1 MDLIKA
7 IFSSGNIRK
16 KELGLPRQLP
26 WQYSNGL
33 WVPYDNR
40 DNTYIERAFKAVSI
54 IQAIV
59 TKIIDKA
66 SDAPGQVMRIK
77 SDRTAK
83 GYFAQIKGAKSS
95 EAIFKSKML
104 KVKAFEEMDSHP
116 FLEVMDNPNPM
127 QTGKELRESSMGYL
141 LLTGNAFE
149 YAASPDSG
157 GRAGQPRQLWSI
169 PSPCVQRKVGDR
181 MQPIDGYF
189 ISYMGQD
196 AIPSEKI
203 MDVRYWNPIGSDKQ
217 FIESYNGLS
226 PLRSS
231 VGLVSQK
238 KFADTAQGTLF
249 ANMAPAG
256 ILSGD
261 PTRNKELEEGLT
273 QEQASQIDERFKQQ
287 HTGVHNGGGVMV
299 TPAAVNW
306 QSIGLSPVDLNIL
319 DFNKDLERQ
328 IALIYSWPVNLL
340 QPGGVVSNSEVSAK
354 QIITDCVMPL
364 LRRFDD
370 ARTQKI
376 REWYKDDSLVYISD
390 LQYYSELS
398 EDREKQV
405 KWLKD
410 AYWLTME
417 EKRRVMDYEEDFD
430 ADKVLVPSSL
440 AMLSDILG
448 GDLNVDENSED
459 FPR

>member
-7 IFSSGNIRK
+7 LFNPGSLRK
-16 KELGLPRQLP
+16 KELGLPRQMP
-26 WQYSNGL
+26 WHYSNGM
-33 WVPYDNR
+33 WIPYTNN
-40 DNTYIERAFKAVSI
+40 DNTYIERAYKAMII

-59 TKIIDKA
+59 SKIIDKA
-66 SDAPGQVMRIK
+66 SDAPGQVMRVK
-77 SDRTAK
+77 SDRNAK

-95 EAIFKSKML
+95 QAIFKSKVL

-116 FLEVMDNPNPM
+116 FLEVMENPNPM

-149 YAASPDSG
+149 YVASPDSG

-169 PSPCVQRKVGDR
+169 PSPCVQRKIGDR
-181 MQPIDGYF
+181 MNPIDGYY

-196 AIPSEKI
+196 AIPADKI

-226 PLRSS
+226 PLRAAST
-231 VGLVSQK
+231 LISQK
-238 KFADTAQGTLF
+238 KYADIAQGTLF

-261 PTRNKELEEGLT
+261 PTKNKEFERGLT
-273 QEQASQIDERFKQQ
+273 KEQATEIDDRFKQQ
-287 HTGVHNGGGVMV
+287 HTGIYNGGGVMV

-306 QSIGLSPVDLNIL
+306 QNIGLSPVDLAIL

-328 IALIYSWPVNLL
+328 IATIYSWPVNLL
-340 QPGGVVSNSEVSAK
+340 EPGGVVSNSEVSAR

-370 ARTQKI
+370 ARTQMI
-376 REWYKDDSLVYISD
+376 RKWYKDDSLVYISD

-398 EDREKQV
+398 EDRAKIAE
-405 KWLKD
+405 WLMKVP
-410 AYWLTME
+410 LTIDE
-417 EKRRVMDYEEDFD
+417 QRAVLDYGDD
-430 ADKVLVPSSL
+430 YDPSKILVPSG
-440 AMLSDILG
+440 MVPLSDVLG
-448 GDLNVDENSED
+448 GDLAVDENSED